1 MLRWPSE
8 ASGDGG
14 RANDRGKYT
23 LSAAHL
29 ARARGGH
36 VTWMKAWHVQH
47 DPRGVVMRFPLAVI
61 GAVAASAVL
70 GAQGRGAVTE
80 VSATPTGD
88 GGNVKFEVRGNNPC
102 GAVFLDF
109 GDGTPGI
116 TYPISQLP
124 ATMFKEYF
132 QNGTFRV
139 TARGMGNCDGSAP
152 AEVRVTR
159 ARPQPAPPPQPDAP
173 RPPAPAPVVR
183 FAEMDENRDG
193 VITRAEWRGSAR
205 SFASHDWNGDGRLS
219 GEEVRIGAAWPTAR
233 GRGLGSVTATND
245 WTETR
250 FRQLDRNGDAR
261 ISLGEWRYEHED
273 FFRVDRNGDNILT
286 LNEFLIGDV
295 DDDRGDRFDDL
306 DLDGNNR
313 LDRREWHGS
322 LAAFQWLDRNSDG
335 MLTRS
340 EVVGENLGRSGGGSR
355 RGGTAELPRVVMV
368 YADREWT
375 DTAID
380 LRAGDLLDA
389 TATGRIFF
397 APGNSAAA
405 TAAGAGPA
413 TAGAPL
419 PGRNIGGLVGRI
431 GNGPAFFVGDNL
443 SAYRAEGTGRLY
455 LRVNDDVLTD
465 NRGQFRATI
474 TVTRR

>member
-1 MLRWPSE
+1 MRF
-8 ASGDGG
+8 A
-14 RANDRGKYT
+14 
-23 LSAAHL
+23 L
-29 ARARGGH
+29 AVAVMG
-36 VTWMKAWHVQH
+36 A
-47 DPRGVVMRFPLAVI
+47 VVMPTV
-61 GAVAASAVL
+61 V
-70 GAQGRGAVTE
+70 GAQGRGLVTE

-88 GGNVKFEVRGNNPC
+88 WGNVKFSVGGNNPC

-116 TYPISQLP
+116 TYAISQLP
-124 ATMFKEYF
+124 ATMIKEYY
-132 QNGTFRV
+132 QTGTFRV

-152 AEVRVTR
+152 TEVRVTR
-159 ARPQPAPPPQPDAP
+159 ARPAPAAAPPPQPAAP
-173 RPPAPAPVVR
+173 PPPPAPVIR
-183 FAEMDENRDG
+183 FAEMDENGDG

-205 SFASHDWNGDGRLS
+205 SFATHDWNGDGRLT
-219 GEEVRIGAAWPTAR
+219 GDEVRIGAAMPANR
-233 GRGLGSVTATND
+233 GRGLGAATTLND
-245 WTETR
+245 WSEPR
-250 FRQLDRNGDAR
+250 FRQLDRNGDGR

-273 FFRVDRNGDNILT
+273 FFRVDRNGDNMLT
-286 LNEFLIGDV
+286 LNEFLISDV

-322 LAAFQWLDRNSDG
+322 AAAFQWLDRNNDG
-335 MLTRS
+335 TLSRS
-340 EVVGENLGRSGGGSR
+340 EVAGTDLGTSGRGAR
-355 RGGTAELPRVVMV
+355 RGGTVEAPRVVMV

-397 APGNSAAA
+397 APGNSAVA

-419 PGRNIGGLVGRI
+419 PGRNIGGLVARI
-431 GNGPAFFVGDNL
+431 GNGPAFFVGDDL
-443 SAYRAEGTGRLY
+443 SAYRVEGTGRLY
-455 LRVNDDVLTD
+455 LRVNDDVMTD